1 MGALLSPAFGTVIW
15 ASVAFIV
22 VLLLM
27 RRMAW
32 GPILKALSDREESIT
47 AALNEAEKA
56 RLEMATLSDENERL
70 LKEARKE
77 RDSIL
82 TEARETA
89 AQMVAE
95 ARAKAQ
101 AEADRDLANARDAI
115 AVERKAA
122 VAELKAEV
130 ASLSIDIAERL
141 MRQQLERNDEQQQ
154 LVNKLIDESPLN

>member
-1 MGALLSPAFGTVIW
+1 
-15 ASVAFIV
+15 
-22 VLLLM
+22 
-27 RRMAW
+27 
-32 GPILKALSDREESIT
+32 
-47 AALNEAEKA
+47 LNEAEKA
-56 RLEMATLSDENERL
+56 RQEMATWSDENERL

-89 AQMVAE
+89 TQMVAD

-101 AEADRDLANARDAI
+101 AEADRDLANAREAI

>member
-1 MGALLSPAFGTVIW
+1 
-15 ASVAFIV
+15 
-22 VLLLM
+22 
-27 RRMAW
+27 
-32 GPILKALSDREESIT
+32 
-47 AALNEAEKA
+47 
-56 RLEMATLSDENERL
+56 
-70 LKEARKE
+70 
-77 RDSIL
+77 
-82 TEARETA
+82 
-89 AQMVAE
+89 MVAE

>member
-15 ASVAFIV
+15 ASIAFIV

>member
-15 ASVAFIV
+15 ASIAFIV

-122 VAELKAEV
+122 VAELKAEI